1 METNELLPR
10 LERILHGLPLP
21 LLKEMLASS
30 EWVQL
35 PKGQEILRVGQYV
48 RVVPLVLN
56 GLIKV
61 YSQFGEADL
70 LLYYI
75 RARESCV
82 MSFSAVLEN
91 SPSQV
96 YALVEEDAEALLL
109 PSRLMADWV
118 RTYPVLN
125 QLIYHQFHHRYTD
138 LLQTLGQVMFQKMD
152 QRVYQY
158 LQHKAELRDDKALLL
173 RHREIAADLG
183 TAREV
188 VTRILKKLEAD
199 GLIRQES
206 GGLIRLLEPSI
217 GS

>member
-10 LERILHGLPLP
+10 LERILHGLPLS

-109 PSRLMADWV
+109 PSRLMAEWV

-158 LQHKAELRDDKALLL
+158 LQHKAALRDDKALLL

-206 GGLIRLLEPSI
+206 GGLIRLL
-217 GS
+217 